1 MQVPGGLLNWLGEQY
16 EGQCGVQS
24 PKCNRTLMNS
34 FPASVREGHPVI
46 TQGRITKR
54 QMHTR

>member
-24 PKCNRTLMNS
+24 PKYNRSFMNLFS
-34 FPASVREGHPVI
+34 R
-46 TQGRITKR
+46 KR
-54 QMHTR
+54 P